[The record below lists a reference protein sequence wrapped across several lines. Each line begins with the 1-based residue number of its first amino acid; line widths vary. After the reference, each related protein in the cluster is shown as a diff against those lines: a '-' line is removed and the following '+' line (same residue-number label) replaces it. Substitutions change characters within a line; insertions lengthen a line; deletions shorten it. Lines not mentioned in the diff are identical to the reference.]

1 MVLKTPSS
9 FLKVQKKKKKN
20 ILLYKLLKEIYL
32 TQG

>member
-1 MVLKTPSS
+1 MALKTPSS
-9 FLKVQKKKKKN
+9 FLKVQKKKKN

>member
-9 FLKVQKKKKKN
+9 FLKVQKKKKN